1 MSTKAEYAISLHD
14 KGYNCAQAV
23 ACTFCKE
30 FGVDEQE
37 MFKIAEGF
45 GLGMGMMEMCG
56 ALSGMMM
63 VIGLAGSVGDLK
75 KGMPTKG
82 STYKQVKEQVQKFKE
97 KNGSYLCR
105 ELKGVET
112 GKVLCSCPQCI
123 MDAVALTEEYLKE
136 HQADT
141 NVLRQSAHHR
151 SSRCAGFFMGT
162 VGSVPAYDRPVFW
175 RRSNKEKMSQAAHS
189 ALGINRRR

>member
-14 KGYNCAQAV
+14 KAYNCAQAV

-37 MFKIAEGF
+37 MFRIAEGF

-63 VIGLAGSVGDLK
+63 VIGLANSVGDLK

-136 HQADT
+136 HQAD
-141 NVLRQSAHHR
+141 
-151 SSRCAGFFMGT
+151 
-162 VGSVPAYDRPVFW
+162 
-175 RRSNKEKMSQAAHS
+175 K
-189 ALGINRRR
+189 

>member
-1 MSTKAEYAISLHD
+1 MESKVKEAVQR
-14 KGYNCAQAV
+14 KMCGYNCAQAV

-30 FGVDEQE
+30 FGVDEKE

-63 VIGLAGSVGDLK
+63 VIGLANSVGDLD
-75 KGMPTKG
+75 KGAPTKG
-82 STYKQVKEQVQKFKE
+82 ATYKQVKEQVMKFKE

-123 MDAVALTEEYLKE
+123 MDAVALTEAYLAE
-136 HQADT
+136 HQA
-141 NVLRQSAHHR
+141 
-151 SSRCAGFFMGT
+151 
-162 VGSVPAYDRPVFW
+162 
-175 RRSNKEKMSQAAHS
+175 K
-189 ALGINRRR
+189 

>member
-1 MSTKAEYAISLHD
+1 MSTKAEYAISLHN

-30 FGVDEQE
+30 FGVDEKE
-37 MFKIAEGF
+37 MFKIAE

-63 VIGLAGSVGDLK
+63 VIGLANSVGDLD
-75 KGMPTKG
+75 KGAPTKG
-82 STYKQVKEQVQKFKE
+82 ATYKQVKEQVMKFNE

-123 MDAVALTEEYLKE
+123 MDAVALTEAYLAE
-136 HQADT
+136 HQA
-141 NVLRQSAHHR
+141 
-151 SSRCAGFFMGT
+151 
-162 VGSVPAYDRPVFW
+162 
-175 RRSNKEKMSQAAHS
+175 K
-189 ALGINRRR
+189 

>member
-14 KGYNCAQAV
+14 QWYNCAQAV

-37 MFKIAEGF
+37 MFRIAEGF

-63 VIGLAGSVGDLK
+63 VIGLANSVGDLE

-123 MDAVALTEEYLKE
+123 MDAVALTEEYLKK
-136 HQADT
+136 HQAD
-141 NVLRQSAHHR
+141 
-151 SSRCAGFFMGT
+151 
-162 VGSVPAYDRPVFW
+162 
-175 RRSNKEKMSQAAHS
+175 K
-189 ALGINRRR
+189 

>member
-1 MSTKAEYAISLHD
+1 MGTKAEYAISLHD

-63 VIGLAGSVGDLK
+63 IIGLQNSVGNPE
-75 KGMPTKG
+75 KGKMTKG
-82 STYKQVKEQVQKFKE
+82 DTYKKVREYAAKFKE
-97 KNGSYLCR
+97 QNGSYLCK

-112 GKVLCSCPQCI
+112 GKVLRSCPNCI
-123 MDAVALTEEYLKE
+123 RDAVALTEEYLAAQK
-136 HQADT
+136 
-141 NVLRQSAHHR
+141 
-151 SSRCAGFFMGT
+151 
-162 VGSVPAYDRPVFW
+162 
-175 RRSNKEKMSQAAHS
+175 NKDE
-189 ALGINRRR
+189 

>member
-14 KGYNCAQAV
+14 QGYNCAQAV

-37 MFKIAEGF
+37 MFRIAEGF

-56 ALSGMMM
+56 MMM
-63 VIGLAGSVGDLK
+63 VIGLANSVGDLE

-97 KNGSYLCR
+97 KNGSYLCH

-123 MDAVALTEEYLKE
+123 MDAVALTEEYLKK
-136 HQADT
+136 HQAD
-141 NVLRQSAHHR
+141 
-151 SSRCAGFFMGT
+151 
-162 VGSVPAYDRPVFW
+162 
-175 RRSNKEKMSQAAHS
+175 K
-189 ALGINRRR
+189 

>member
-14 KGYNCAQAV
+14 QGYKCAQAV

-37 MFKIAEGF
+37 MFRIAEGF

-63 VIGLAGSVGDLK
+63 VIGLANSVGDLE

-123 MDAVALTEEYLKE
+123 MDAVALTEEYLKK
-136 HQADT
+136 HQAD
-141 NVLRQSAHHR
+141 
-151 SSRCAGFFMGT
+151 
-162 VGSVPAYDRPVFW
+162 
-175 RRSNKEKMSQAAHS
+175 K
-189 ALGINRRR
+189 

>member
-37 MFKIAEGF
+37 MFRIAEGF

-63 VIGLAGSVGDLK
+63 VIGLTKSSAPISRNSK
-75 KGMPTKG
+75 KKTVPT
-82 STYKQVKEQVQKFKE
+82 
-97 KNGSYLCR
+97 
-105 ELKGVET
+105 
-112 GKVLCSCPQCI
+112 
-123 MDAVALTEEYLKE
+123 
-136 HQADT
+136 
-141 NVLRQSAHHR
+141 
-151 SSRCAGFFMGT
+151 CAA
-162 VGSVPAYDRPVFW
+162 S
-175 RRSNKEKMSQAAHS
+175 
-189 ALGINRRR
+189 

>member
-1 MSTKAEYAISLHD
+1 MQLQTEMNIRRRKNIMSTKAEYAISLHD
-14 KGYNCAQAV
+14 QGYNCAQAV

-37 MFKIAEGF
+37 MFRIAEGF

-82 STYKQVKEQVQKFKE
+82 STYKQVKEQVQGRPPGFPTYSGENQRKKRF
-97 KNGSYLCR
+97 LPVPR
-105 ELKGVET
+105 VKG
-112 GKVLCSCPQCI
+112 C
-123 MDAVALTEEYLKE
+123 
-136 HQADT
+136 
-141 NVLRQSAHHR
+141 
-151 SSRCAGFFMGT
+151 
-162 VGSVPAYDRPVFW
+162 
-175 RRSNKEKMSQAAHS
+175 
-189 ALGINRRR
+189 

>member
-1 MSTKAEYAISLHD
+1 MSTKAEYAISLHNQ
-14 KGYNCAQAV
+14 GYNCAQAV
-23 ACTFCKE
+23 ACKE

-37 MFKIAEGF
+37 MFRIAEGF

-63 VIGLAGSVGDLK
+63 VIGLANSVGDLE

-123 MDAVALTEEYLKE
+123 MDAVALTEEYLKK
-136 HQADT
+136 HQAD
-141 NVLRQSAHHR
+141 
-151 SSRCAGFFMGT
+151 
-162 VGSVPAYDRPVFW
+162 
-175 RRSNKEKMSQAAHS
+175 K
-189 ALGINRRR
+189 